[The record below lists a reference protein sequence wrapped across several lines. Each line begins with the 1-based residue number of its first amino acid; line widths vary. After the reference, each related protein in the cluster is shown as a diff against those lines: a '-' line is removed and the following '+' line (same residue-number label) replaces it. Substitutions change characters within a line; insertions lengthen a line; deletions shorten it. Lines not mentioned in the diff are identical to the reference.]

1 MPTAYCY
8 FKGSFVPLEDAK
20 ISVMTHALHYGTG
33 IFEGIRANWNP
44 EQNVASIFRL
54 QEHYQRF
61 LQGCNFLRMQLPY
74 SVDDLVELTKSLVAK
89 CGYAEDSYIRPLA
102 YKSAE
107 RIGVLKLQEVEEEFV
122 LFMIPFGA
130 YLDVTAA
137 ARCCTSS
144 WRRIDDTMI
153 PPRIKNTGLYINS
166 NLAKTDATL
175 NGFDEAI
182 MLTTDG
188 HVSEGTGENIFLYQK
203 GRLVTPATS
212 GNILEGI
219 TRNTIIQLAKDEL
232 GIETIERTVNRSELY
247 MSDECFLTGTA
258 AHLTPVGEIDNFKIA
273 SGEMGEVTKKLQDLY
288 FDVIRGVN
296 PKYAHWCTLVPVG

>member
-1 MPTAYCY
+1 M
-8 FKGSFVPLEDAK
+8 
-20 ISVMTHALHYGTG
+20 
-33 IFEGIRANWNP
+33 
-44 EQNVASIFRL
+44 
-54 QEHYQRF
+54 
-61 LQGCNFLRMQLPY
+61 
-74 SVDDLVELTKSLVAK
+74 VEK
-89 CGYAEDSYIRPLA
+89 CGYQEDSYVRPLA

-107 RIGVLKLQEVEEEFV
+107 RIGVLKLQDVEDDLV
-122 LFMIPFGA
+122 IFMIPFGA

-144 WRRIDDTMI
+144 WRRTDDTMI
-153 PPRIKNTGLYINS
+153 PPRVKNTGLYISS

-182 MLTTDG
+182 MLTSEG

-203 GRLVTPATS
+203 GQLVTPSTS

-219 TRNTIIQLAKDEL
+219 IRNTIIQLAKDEL

-258 AHLTPVGEIDNFKIA
+258 AHLTPVGEIDNFKVGN
-273 SGEMGEVTKKLQDLY
+273 GEMGTVTKKLQDLY
-288 FDVIRGVN
+288 FDAIRGLN
-296 PKYAHWCTLVPVG
+296 PRYSHWCTLVPIA